1 MQEKPVPC
9 GIALR
14 TKWMQCFLPLRNA
27 AQDAFNEWQEIANPQ
42 KAHNTD
48 GMPHANGKSDPT
60 AACCERSEKAWQ
72 RYLEADKAAAAAL
85 RHRKDAMRNL
95 DKDQQ
100 EVLELVFLRGFSR
113 RETAKRLG
121 RSDFWVRAKERTGLF
136 LLELPNNWYEE
147 IIP

>member
-1 MQEKPVPC
+1 MENNIPC

-14 TKWMQCFLPLRNA
+14 KKWMQCYLPIRNA
-27 AQDAFNEWQEIANPQ
+27 AQDAFNEWHEIANPQ
-42 KAHNTD
+42 KAHNAD
-48 GMPHANGKSDPT
+48 GMPHASGKSDPT

-72 RYLEADKAAAAAL
+72 RFLVAAKAAAKAL

-100 EVLELVFLRGFSR
+100 KVLELVFLRGFSR
-113 RETAKRLG
+113 RETARQLG
-121 RSDFWVRAKERTGLF
+121 RSESWVRGKERTGLF
-136 LLELPNNWYEE
+136 LLELPNDWYEV

>member
-14 TKWMQCFLPLRNA
+14 TKWMQCFLPLRDA
-27 AQDAFNEWQEIANPQ
+27 AQDAFDEWQEIANPQ
-42 KAHNTD
+42 KAHNAD

-72 RYLEADKAAAAAL
+72 CYLEADKAAAKAL

-100 EVLELVFLRGFSR
+100 KVLELVFLCGLSR
-113 RETAKRLG
+113 RETARQLG
-121 RSDFWVRAKERTGLF
+121 RSESWVRGKERTGLF
-136 LLELPNNWYEE
+136 LLELPNDWYEE

>member
-1 MQEKPVPC
+1 MENNVPC

-14 TKWMQCFLPLRNA
+14 TKWMQCYLPIRNA
-27 AQDAFNEWQEIANPQ
+27 AQDAFDEWQEIANPQ
-42 KAHNTD
+42 KAHNDD
-48 GMPHANGKSDPT
+48 GMPHASGKSDPT

-72 RYLEADKAAAAAL
+72 RYLEADKAAAKAL

-136 LLELPNNWYEE
+136 LLELPNDWYEE

>member
-1 MQEKPVPC
+1 MQEKPIPC

-14 TKWMQCFLPLRNA
+14 TKWMQCYLPLRDA
-27 AQDAFNEWQEIANPQ
+27 AQDAYNEWQEIANPQ
-42 KAHNTD
+42 KAHNDD

-60 AACCERSEKAWQ
+60 AACCERSEKARQ
-72 RYLEADKAAAAAL
+72 RYLEADKAAAKAF
-85 RHRKDAMRNL
+85 HRRFDAMRNL

-136 LLELPNNWYEE
+136 MLELPNDWYEE

>member
-1 MQEKPVPC
+1 MQEKTVPC

-14 TKWMQCFLPLRNA
+14 TKWMQCFLPLRDA
-27 AQDAFNEWQEIANPQ
+27 AQDAYNEWHEIANPQ
-42 KAHNTD
+42 KAHNAD

-72 RYLEADKAAAAAL
+72 RFLEADKAAAAAL

-113 RETAKRLG
+113 RETAKLLG

-136 LLELPNNWYEE
+136 MLELPNDWYEE

>member
-1 MQEKPVPC
+1 MENNVPC

-14 TKWMQCFLPLRNA
+14 TKWMQCYLPLRDA
-27 AQDAFNEWQEIANPQ
+27 AKDAYNEWHEIANPQ
-42 KAHNTD
+42 KAHNAD

-72 RYLEADKAAAAAL
+72 RFLEADKAAAKAL

-100 EVLELVFLRGFSR
+100 KVLELVFLCGLSR
-113 RETAKRLG
+113 RETARQLG
-121 RSDFWVRAKERTGLF
+121 RSESWVRGKERTGLF
-136 LLELPNNWYEE
+136 LLELPNDWYEE